1 MSAMADTDYDVRT
14 VAGIDSVPLILDV
27 VCRITGMGFAAV
39 ARVTDDKWIA
49 CATRDEIGFGLGPG
63 GELPLKTT
71 ICDEIRDSH
80 TPVVFDDADADPVFR
95 NHHTPQMYGLKSYI
109 SFPIIQKNGQ
119 MFGTL
124 CAIDPKPHVVNTP
137 EITGMFKLFAELI
150 ATHLDQQDR
159 FAAQAVKLAESEAAV
174 QLRDQFAAVLG
185 HDLRNPLGAITN
197 AAAILERSETGRT
210 RDIARMVTRS
220 AFRMSE
226 LIDNLLDFARGQLG
240 SGLSLHRIRHE
251 TLEPTLSDVVG
262 ELSAAWPER
271 AVEMTFD
278 FIHPV
283 EVDAARIGQMVS
295 NLVGNAF
302 THGDKDAPVRL
313 RAVSRPDMF
322 VVTVSNAGTKIPDAT
337 LARLFKPFQRGKGG
351 HENGLGLGLYIAS
364 EIARAHGG
372 DLTVSSSDTETVFRF
387 RLKA

>member
-1 MSAMADTDYDVRT
+1 MAETDNDVRA

-39 ARVTDDKWIA
+39 ARVTDHRWIA
-49 CATRDEIGFGLGPG
+49 CATRDDIGFGLGPG

-80 TPVVFDDADADPVFR
+80 TPVIFDDADADPVFR

-119 MFGTL
+119 LFGTL
-124 CAIDPKPHVVNTP
+124 CAIDPKPQKVNTP

-150 ATHLDQQDR
+150 AANLDQQER
-159 FAAQAVKLAESEAAV
+159 FERQSAELAESQAAV
-174 QLRDQFAAVLG
+174 LLRDQFAAVLG

-197 AAAILERSETGRT
+197 AAAILERTEPAGRT
-210 RDIARMVTRS
+210 GDVARMITRS

-240 SGLSLHRIRHE
+240 SGLSLHRARHD
-251 TLEPTLSDVVG
+251 TLEPTLTDVVG

-271 AVEMTFD
+271 AVDMSFD
-278 FIHPV
+278 FVHPV

-313 RAVSRPDMF
+313 RAVSRPDLF

-337 LARLFKPFQRGKGG
+337 VARLFKPFQRGKGG